1 MRMDNFY
8 HALRE
13 DVATVRLVIAGSAIN
28 SEHWMAGEVVVA
40 LAPEIPGARLR
51 PATVTTRDMA
61 VCFSGTAPVSVM
73 ILTSLQETVA
83 GVEPPRYR
91 RVVGCVESLVP
102 TPCEAVI
109 AVGSM
114 WHAAVK
120 RAHAASAPFA
130 DVVRDVS
137 LGGEQL
143 R

>member
-40 LAPEIPGARLR
+40 LAPEIPGTRLR
-51 PATVTTRDMA
+51 PVTTRDMA

-83 GVEPPRYR
+83 GVEPPRHR
-91 RVVGCVESLVP
+91 RVVSRVESLVP
-102 TPCEAVI
+102 TRCEAVKP
-109 AVGSM
+109 AGSV
-114 WHAAVK
+114 WRAAVK
-120 RAHAASAPFA
+120 RAHAGSAPLA

-137 LGGEQL
+137 LGGKQL